1 MISQDFLVIQ
11 WLRIRLLIW
20 GTQVP
25 SPVPEDPACYAGPKP
40 VIQTAES
47 EPACCRYWCLRSLEP
62 VLRKEKRPRNEPQA
76 LQGEQPPPV
85 TRRESLCAATK
96 TQCISEGKG
105 REVKVGRSCSTLC
118 NPMDIQSMEFS
129 APEYR
134 SEGPNPGLPHYRQS
148 LYQLSHKGSP
158 RILELVPFPFSS
170 ESSRSRNGPGS
181 PALQVDS
188 LVQKWTNI
196 FKKLICLFIFYY
208 YFFSFPNFFSIK
220 VGFIAVVP
228 GLSPGVASVCGL
240 LILEPLLLRTGSRP
254 AGSRWCRMQ
263 AQFCD
268 CRALQSRLSSCAQA

>member
-1 MISQDFLVIQ
+1 MSDSLQPH
-11 WLRIRLLIW
+11 
-20 GTQVP
+20 GP
-25 SPVPEDPACYAGPKP
+25 CSPWNSPGQNTGVG
-40 VIQTAES
+40 
-47 EPACCRYWCLRSLEP
+47 SLS
-62 VLRKEKRPRNEPQA
+62 L
-76 LQGEQPPPV
+76 LQGFFP
-85 TRRESLCAATK
+85 
-96 TQCISEGKG
+96 TQGS
-105 REVKVGRSCSTLC
+105 
-118 NPMDIQSMEFS
+118 N
-129 APEYR
+129 
-134 SEGPNPGLPHYRQS
+134 LPHCRQS

-254 AGSRWCRMQ
+254 ASSGWCRMR

>member
-1 MISQDFLVIQ
+1 MPEISRACAPQGETPAQ
-11 WLRIRLLIW
+11 WAAGAARRA
-20 GTQVP
+20 T
-25 SPVPEDPACYAGPKP
+25 PACHKERKLVRSTQDP
-40 VIQTAES
+40 VYQW
-47 EPACCRYWCLRSLEP
+47 R
-62 VLRKEKRPRNEPQA
+62 
-76 LQGEQPPPV
+76 
-85 TRRESLCAATK
+85 
-96 TQCISEGKG
+96 EGKG
-105 REVKVGRSCSTLC
+105 SESRLVVFHSLQSHGYTVHGILCARIQEWGTEPRSPALQAESLPAEPQGKPKNSAVSTLSLLQRIF
-118 NPMDIQSMEFS
+118 PIQEWT
-129 APEYR
+129 
-134 SEGPNPGLPHYRQS
+134 
-148 LYQLSHKGSP
+148 
-158 RILELVPFPFSS
+158 
-170 ESSRSRNGPGS
+170 GS

-254 AGSRWCRMQ
+254 ASSGWCRMR